1 MSLSIGERILVPAIG
16 VSVFAALSGG
26 FMFAVGG
33 ATARIRRIWI
43 ASVFFM
49 LCFGYSVFWQDKL
62 AGFTGWQST
71 YSAVIAISF
80 GLALLLHGFLTRR
93 ALRKESVGNTV

>member
-1 MSLSIGERILVPAIG
+1 MGERILVPAIG
-16 VSVFAALSGG
+16 VSVFAALTGG
-26 FMFAVGG
+26 FMFTVGG

-62 AGFTGWQST
+62 EGITGWQPT
-71 YSAVIAISF
+71 YIVVIAISF
-80 GLALLLHGFLTRR
+80 GLALLLHRLLTRR
-93 ALRKESVGNTV
+93 VSQRESVSNTV